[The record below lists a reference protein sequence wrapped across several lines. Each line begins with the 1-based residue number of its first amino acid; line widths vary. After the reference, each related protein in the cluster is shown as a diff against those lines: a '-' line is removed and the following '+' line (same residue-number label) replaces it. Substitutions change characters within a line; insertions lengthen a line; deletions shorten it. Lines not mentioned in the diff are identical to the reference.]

1 MGPRDKPEG
10 DNRVYGLTSAHPG
23 VREEELLA
31 VLLIAGDR
39 RLPLVGEH
47 PVDEGLAEV
56 GLHAG
61 TLFRADLN
69 DAVLVEQALVALDGD
84 LEVALVA
91 EGDPGGAVG
100 QRVGAHADGG
110 VEGGAHARA
119 GLAVPGAAVGGGI
132 DAGRLPQLELGLV
145 GAGVVGAGGEARPG
159 LPDHGA
165 PGAECAA
172 AGVAG

>member
-23 VREEELLA
+23 VGEEELLA

-61 TLFRADLN
+61 PLFRADLN
-69 DAVLVEQALVALDGD
+69 DAVLVDKELFALDGD
-84 LEVALVA
+84 LDVALVA
-91 EGDPGGAVG
+91 EGDPVCGVG
-100 QRVGAHADGG
+100 QRLGPTAHGG
-110 VEGGAHARA
+110 VWGGAY
-119 GLAVPGAAVGGGI
+119 PTT
-132 DAGRLPQLELGLV
+132 
-145 GAGVVGAGGEARPG
+145 
-159 LPDHGA
+159 A
-165 PGAECAA
+165 PR
-172 AGVAG
+172 